1 MNTQKANILIVDDH
15 EAIRFLLSQTL
26 RNQFDVVIKKDGF
39 EALAWLS
46 AGNIPDLIMLD
57 MQMPRLNGIEFL
69 KQIRTSG
76 MFRDIPVLLVSA
88 NGNHEDIAA
97 SYGLGIVDFI
107 RKPFNPVS
115 LTETVI
121 NALNQSVMY
130 SGQRAVYN

>member
-15 EAIRFLLSQTL
+15 EAIRFLLGLTL
-26 RNQFDVVIKKDGF
+26 RNNFNVVVKKDGL

-107 RKPFNPVS
+107 RKPFNPVT
-115 LTETVI
+115 LNEKVL
-121 NALNQSVMY
+121 NALNQSTMY
-130 SGQRAVYN
+130 RGQLAVYN